1 MPFNRQKRSL
11 PPRKLLVRSSWLM
24 GIRLGGSVSVQ
35 IGARI
40 GGAMCTADLA
50 ISQVCSSGRYVDGSY
65 VHPLGHPHAQ
75 AAKTLGLSALA
86 WR

>member
-1 MPFNRQKRSL
+1 MS
-11 PPRKLLVRSSWLM
+11 
-24 GIRLGGSVSVQ
+24 
-35 IGARI
+35 
-40 GGAMCTADLA
+40 TADLA
-50 ISQVCSSGRYVDGSY
+50 ISQVCSSGRFVDGSY